1 MRAEPL
7 RVGILGAGRIGCRIA
22 ERLGEGALLGALLCR
37 PAQQDALGARFGAGI
52 VCTDLDGFLARA
64 PSVVAECASAGL
76 LATAAPRLLAAGID
90 VIPLSLAAF
99 ADPATEA
106 ALLSAAEAGPGRI
119 EIPAGAMASLGF
131 LAAAREDALADVHLT
146 VRYPPARLR
155 GTPGEAGGIAAP
167 RVVFSGTVRQAAALF
182 PRHLNVSVGVALAG
196 LGLDRTRFTL
206 VADPGIT
213 QAAFLVEAQAGPGA
227 VRLAVEGRGSPVE
240 DDPVDYTTFSVLR
253 LLRRRTAAVMI

>member
-1 MRAEPL
+1 MRTERL
-7 RVGILGAGRIGCRIA
+7 RVGVLGAGRIGRRLA
-22 ERLGEGALLGALLCR
+22 ERLGEDAQLVALLCR
-37 PAQQDALGARFGAGI
+37 PAQQDALSARFGAEI
-52 VCTDLDGFLARA
+52 VCTDLGAFVARA
-64 PSVVAECASAGL
+64 PAVAAECASATT
-76 LATAAPRLLAAGID
+76 LAEAAPRLLGAGID

-99 ADPATEA
+99 AEPMTEA
-106 ALLSAAEAGPGRI
+106 ALLGAAAAGPGRI

-155 GTPGEAGGIAAP
+155 GTPGEVGEIAAP
-167 RVVFSGTVRQAAALF
+167 RTVFSGTVRQAAALF

-213 QAAFLVEAQAGPGA
+213 QAAFLVEAQGGPGA
-227 VRLAVEGRGSPVE
+227 VRLAVDGRDRPVE

-253 LLRRRTAAVMI
+253 LLRRRRAAVMI

>member
-7 RVGILGAGRIGCRIA
+7 RVGILGAGRIGRRIA
-22 ERLGEGALLGALLCR
+22 ERLEEGQLAALLCR
-37 PAQQDALGARFGAGI
+37 PAQRDELVHRFGEHV
-52 VCTDLDGFLARA
+52 VCTGLDAFMRLE
-64 PSVVAECASAGL
+64 PQVVAECASATT
-76 LATAAPRLLAAGID
+76 LAGTAPCLLAAGID
-90 VIPLSLAAF
+90 LIPLSLAAF

-106 ALLSAAEAGPGRI
+106 MLLAAAEAGPGRI

-131 LAAAREDALADVHLT
+131 LAAAREEGLHAVRLT

-155 GTPGEAGGIAAP
+155 GTPGAGDDAAA
-167 RVVFSGTVRQAAALF
+167 RTVFSGTVRQAAALF

-196 LGLDRTRFTL
+196 LGLDRTQFTL

-213 QAAFLVEAQAGPGA
+213 QATFLVEAEAAPGA
-227 VRLAVEGRGSPVE
+227 VRLAVEGRDLPVE

-253 LLRRRTAAVMI
+253 LLRRRRAAVMI

>member
-22 ERLGEGALLGALLCR
+22 ERLGEGASLVALLCR
-37 PAQQDALGARFGAGI
+37 PAQQDALAARFGVEVI
-52 VCTDLDGFLARA
+52 CTDLDGFLARTPA
-64 PSVVAECASAGL
+64 VVAECASATL
-76 LATAAPRLLAAGID
+76 LVGAAPRLLAAGLD
-90 VIPLSLAAF
+90 VLPLSLAAF
-99 ADPATEA
+99 ADPAAEA
-106 ALLSAAEAGPGRI
+106 VLLAAAEAGPGRL

-131 LAAAREDALADVHLT
+131 LAAAREDALAEVHLT

-155 GTPGEAGGIAAP
+155 GTPGEVGGIAAP
-167 RVVFSGTVRQAAALF
+167 QAVFSGTVRQAASLF

-213 QAAFLVEAQAGPGA
+213 QAAFLVEARAGPGA
-227 VRLAVEGRGSPVE
+227 VRLAVEGRDSPVE

-253 LLRRRTAAVMI
+253 LLRRRCAAVMI